1 MVNEQRLLL
10 VDDDADHLL
19 ILSHALKKLGISASI
34 QAAGNAEKAKNLFS
48 DLKPQVV
55 TLDLSLNEKQGPESG
70 LNLLS
75 ELIAIDPLV
84 RIIVLTGHSGNE
96 YGIQAIARG
105 AHAFLAK
112 PAIAEH
118 LKILIDDCFKQYL
131 LREEL
136 KALRTKTLKSQLVG
150 KSEIIE
156 RVREE
161 ILFAAQTPKPVLL
174 LGETGTGKGVA
185 AKMIFELCGGKDFIR
200 YQPTVTN
207 PELVASELFGHQKG
221 AFTGAIEERVGLIK
235 KAHQGVL
242 FIDEIAELPLQVQV
256 SFLGVLQDKK
266 FRSLGSD
273 KEIESHFKLISATNA
288 DLSKNIEAGSFRS
301 DLFHRINHHVITMPA
316 LKERRDDIKI
326 LSESFLQKLSFQESL
341 PTCSF
346 TNEAISY
353 LENHDFTG
361 NVRELEAIVE
371 RGAYRALFE
380 KKDIIEKQH
389 LITTKVSSE
398 NLSFQEKVENYKIS
412 LIEEALRQSDG
423 NQVRASDLLKLER
436 STLRR
441 ILARKL

>member
-1 MVNEQRLLL
+1 MVQGQRLLL

-19 ILSHALKKLGISASI
+19 ILSHALKKLGTTASV
-34 QAAGNAEKAKNLFS
+34 QAAGNADKAKILFS
-48 DLKPQVV
+48 EFQPQVV

-75 ELIAIDPLV
+75 ELISIDPLV

-112 PAIAEH
+112 PATAEH
-118 LKILIDDCFKQYL
+118 LKILIDDCFNQY
-131 LREEL
+131 
-136 KALRTKTLKSQLVG
+136 ALRRELQSSRTKSLESQLVG
-150 KSEIIE
+150 ISQSIQ

-185 AKMIFELCGGKDFIR
+185 AKMIFELYGGKEFIR
-200 YQPTVTN
+200 YQPTLTN

-221 AFTGAIEERVGLIK
+221 SFTGAIEERVGLIR

-242 FIDEIAELPLQVQV
+242 FIDEIAELPLQAQV

-266 FRSLGSD
+266 FRSVGSD

-288 DLSKNIEAGSFRS
+288 DLSKNIESGSFRS
-301 DLFHRINHHVITMPA
+301 DLLHRINHHVITMPA
-316 LKERRDDIKI
+316 LRERREDIKI

-346 TNEAISY
+346 SSEAITF

-361 NVRELEAIVE
+361 NVRELEATVE
-371 RGAYRALFE
+371 RGVYRAIFE
-380 KKDIIEKQH
+380 KKDIIEKEH
-389 LITTKVSSE
+389 LIAKQVSPE

-412 LIEEALRQSDG
+412 LIEDALRNSGG
-423 NQVRASDLLKLER
+423 NQVKASELLKLER